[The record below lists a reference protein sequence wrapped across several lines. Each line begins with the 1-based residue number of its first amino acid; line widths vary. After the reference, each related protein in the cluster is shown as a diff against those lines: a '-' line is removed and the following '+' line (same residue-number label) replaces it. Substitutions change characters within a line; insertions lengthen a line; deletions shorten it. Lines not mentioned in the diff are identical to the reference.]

1 MTSDTPSLPTSRP
14 RRLCPGWAALLAA
27 VLLLGF
33 AGNAAAAGNPT
44 ANIAVGPLP
53 ASCGTAPRSASC
65 QQAMVAALDRAR
77 AALGLGPYLLPT
89 GFYSLNGS
97 EQLLILCNLDR
108 LAYGLP
114 PVTGLSPV
122 LNAVAATGVTADA
135 DPDPS
140 ALLSSMSS
148 FGWSSNWAGG
158 YGNAME
164 AYYAWMYSDGWA
176 GRQTS
181 NLDCTSPTSS
191 GCWGHRQDVL
201 AFSQPGLLSMG
212 ASVSRDPQ
220 GQIGYAITLVWTP
233 PTNWTSYSYSWA
245 SAQAAGAGSVSTLI
259 ASSRR

>member
-1 MTSDTPSLPTSRP
+1 MTSDTEPTSASRRSRP
-14 RRLCPGWAALLAA
+14 STGLAALIGA
-27 VLLLGF
+27 VLLLTF
-33 AGNAAAAGNPT
+33 AASASAAGNPT
-44 ANIAVGPLP
+44 SNIAVGPLP
-53 ASCGTAPRSASC
+53 AACTATPRSNSC
-65 QQAMVAALDRAR
+65 QHAMVVALDRAH

-89 GFYSLNGS
+89 GFFSLNGA

-140 ALLSSMSS
+140 ALLRSLPS

-158 YGNAME
+158 YGNALE

-176 GRQTS
+176 GNQTS
-181 NLDCTSPTSS
+181 NLDCTGPSSS

-212 ASVSRDPQ
+212 ASVSRDSQ

-233 PTNWTSYSYSWA
+233 QTNWTSYSYSWA
-245 SAQAAGAGSVSTLI
+245 SAQADGAGSTLI

>member
-1 MTSDTPSLPTSRP
+1 MQ
-14 RRLCPGWAALLAA
+14 
-27 VLLLGF
+27 
-33 AGNAAAAGNPT
+33 
-44 ANIAVGPLP
+44 
-53 ASCGTAPRSASC
+53 RSAWGPIC
-65 QQAMVAALDRAR
+65 CRAD
-77 AALGLGPYLLPT
+77 
-89 GFYSLNGS
+89 FYSLNGS

-114 PVTGLSPV
+114 AVTGLSPV

-140 ALLSSMSS
+140 ALLGSLSS

-158 YGNAME
+158 YGNALE

-176 GRQTS
+176 GRRTS

-212 ASVSRDPQ
+212 ASVSTRRPRARSATRSRSCGRRRRTGRATATAGRAPRRTERVRSAPRSPALGDTVP
-220 GQIGYAITLVWTP
+220 
-233 PTNWTSYSYSWA
+233 A
-245 SAQAAGAGSVSTLI
+245 SAPGARACGAPPQRHARRASAARPAGRLTSGRARAGRT
-259 ASSRR
+259 SSS